1 MIECP
6 KSIIFEFK
14 KLIGCKFKDKVVE
27 DYKNRWPMKI
37 IEDKNIGKPKFIIK
51 IWDKRIFP
59 WRYL

>member
-51 IWDKRIFP
+51 I
-59 WRYL
+59 